1 MQLEKPRGEMGMTWQ
16 KGRRVAYAIL
26 MVGALAMASGAN
38 YWDYFCNWWW

>member
-1 MQLEKPRGEMGMTWQ
+1 MTWQ

-38 YWDYFCNWWW
+38 YYDYFCNWWW